1 MSEINNQKDSSKG
14 IKVARNSTLPA
25 DTYNVIS
32 KAPSNSVEESRY
44 KAINTLRE
52 KERLLATKS
61 THLEV
66 EIWMASLTDLLKRF
80 LPLDSA
86 IIAKLDEPPFKAKGK
101 APALEHRKEKFR
113 VFIRETIEH
122 VESFGVYIPP
132 VTDLRKNWVS
142 GFSNGQVN
150 SGIGLALGIVA
161 GVAVW
166 GTNVQDAKEYTKE
179 ILEKAEEINALKQQL
194 TEYVDRNNHL
204 REDSL
209 CYVLTISS
217 LQDSVARL
225 NNRIKGQ

>member
-14 IKVARNSTLPA
+14 IKGARNSTLPA
-25 DTYNVIS
+25 DIYNALFS
-32 KAPSNSVEESRY
+32 KAPSNSVEEYRS
-44 KAINTLRE
+44 KAINILRE

-66 EIWMASLTDLLKRF
+66 EIWMASLTDLLKKF

-86 IIAKLDEPPFKAKGK
+86 IIAKLDEQPFKAKEK
-101 APALEHRKEKFR
+101 APALEHRKEKLR

-122 VESFGVYIPP
+122 IESFGVYIPP
-132 VTDLRKNWVS
+132 VTDPRKNWVS
-142 GFSNGQVN
+142 GFSNAEVN
-150 SGIGLALGIVA
+150 SGILIVVGIVY
-161 GVAVW
+161 GFTTW
-166 GTNVQDAKEYTKE
+166 GLNVQGAKESLKQ
-179 ILEKAEEINALKQQL
+179 AEGIHALKQQL

>member
-1 MSEINNQKDSSKG
+1 MSEINNQKDGSKG
-14 IKVARNSTLPA
+14 IKGARNSTLPA
-25 DTYNVIS
+25 DIYNALFS
-32 KAPSNSVEESRY
+32 KAPSNSVEESRS
-44 KAINTLRE
+44 KAINILRE

-66 EIWMASLTDLLKRF
+66 EIWMASLTDLLKKF

-86 IIAKLDEPPFKAKGK
+86 FIAKLDEQPFKAKGK
-101 APALEHRKEKFR
+101 ASDLEHRKEKFR

-142 GFSNGQVN
+142 GFSNAQVN
-150 SGIGLALGIVA
+150 SGIFTV
-161 GVAVW
+161 VSAVVLFTAW
-166 GTNVQDAKEYTKE
+166 GTNVLDTKE
-179 ILEKAEEINALKQQL
+179 FLEKAEEINALKQQL

>member
-1 MSEINNQKDSSKG
+1 M
-14 IKVARNSTLPA
+14 NSALPA
-25 DTYNVIS
+25 DTYNAIS
-32 KAPSNSVEESRY
+32 KAPSNSVEESRS
-44 KAINTLRE
+44 KAINILRE

-101 APALEHRKEKFR
+101 ASTLEHRKEKFR

-122 VESFGVYIPP
+122 IESFGVYIPP
-132 VTDLRKNWVS
+132 ETDSSKNWVS
-142 GFSNGQVN
+142 EFSNAEVN
-150 SGIGLALGIVA
+150 SGIFIVV
-161 GVAVW
+161 GVVVGFTTW
-166 GTNVQDAKEYTKE
+166 GANVLDAQGARKQ
-179 ILEKAEEINALKQQL
+179 AEEIHALKQQL
-194 TEYVDRNNHL
+194 TESFDRNNHL

>member
-25 DTYNVIS
+25 DIYNALFS
-32 KAPSNSVEESRY
+32 KAPSNSVEESRS
-44 KAINTLRE
+44 KAINILRE

-86 IIAKLDEPPFKAKGK
+86 FIAKLDEQPFKAKGK
-101 APALEHRKEKFR
+101 ASDLEHRKEKFR

-132 VTDLRKNWVS
+132 VTDLRKNWIS
-142 GFSNGQVN
+142 GFSNAQVN
-150 SGIGLALGIVA
+150 SGIFTV
-161 GVAVW
+161 VSAVVLFTAW
-166 GTNVQDAKEYTKE
+166 GTNVLDAKEF
-179 ILEKAEEINALKQQL
+179 LEKAEEINALKQQL

>member
-1 MSEINNQKDSSKG
+1 M
-14 IKVARNSTLPA
+14 
-25 DTYNVIS
+25 
-32 KAPSNSVEESRY
+32 
-44 KAINTLRE
+44 
-52 KERLLATKS
+52 
-61 THLEV
+61 
-66 EIWMASLTDLLKRF
+66 
-80 LPLDSA
+80 
-86 IIAKLDEPPFKAKGK
+86 
-101 APALEHRKEKFR
+101 
-113 VFIRETIEH
+113 
-122 VESFGVYIPP
+122 
-132 VTDLRKNWVS
+132 KNWVS

>member
-25 DTYNVIS
+25 VIYNALFS
-32 KAPSNSVEESRY
+32 KAPSNSVEESRS
-44 KAINTLRE
+44 KAINILRE

-86 IIAKLDEPPFKAKGK
+86 FIAKLDEQPFKAKGE
-101 APALEHRKEKFR
+101 ASDLEHRKEKFR

-132 VTDLRKNWVS
+132 VTDLRKNWIS
-142 GFSNGQVN
+142 GFSNAQVN
-150 SGIGLALGIVA
+150 SGIFTV
-161 GVAVW
+161 VSAVVLFTAW
-166 GTNVQDAKEYTKE
+166 GTNVLDAKEF
-179 ILEKAEEINALKQQL
+179 LEKAEEINALKQQL

>member
-25 DTYNVIS
+25 DIYNALFS

-166 GTNVQDAKEYTKE
+166 GTNVLDTKE
-179 ILEKAEEINALKQQL
+179 FLEKAEEINALKQQL

>member
-1 MSEINNQKDSSKG
+1 
-14 IKVARNSTLPA
+14 
-25 DTYNVIS
+25 
-32 KAPSNSVEESRY
+32 
-44 KAINTLRE
+44 
-52 KERLLATKS
+52 
-61 THLEV
+61 
-66 EIWMASLTDLLKRF
+66 MASLTDLLKRF

-142 GFSNGQVN
+142 RFSNAEVN
-150 SGIGLALGIVA
+150 SGIFIVVSA
-161 GVAVW
+161 VAVFTAW
-166 GTNVQDAKEYTKE
+166 GTNVLDTKEYTKE
-179 ILEKAEEINALKQQL
+179 FLEKAEEINALKQQL

>member
-25 DTYNVIS
+25 DIYNALFS
-32 KAPSNSVEESRY
+32 KAPSNSVEESRS
-44 KAINTLRE
+44 KAINILCE

-86 IIAKLDEPPFKAKGK
+86 FIAKLDEQPFKAKGK
-101 APALEHRKEKFR
+101 ASDLEHRKEKFR

-132 VTDLRKNWVS
+132 VTDLRKNWIS
-142 GFSNGQVN
+142 GFSNAQVN
-150 SGIGLALGIVA
+150 SGIFTV
-161 GVAVW
+161 VSAVVLFTAW
-166 GTNVQDAKEYTKE
+166 GTNVLDAKEF
-179 ILEKAEEINALKQQL
+179 LEKAEEINALKQQL